1 MQELVLRSELIAIG
15 VGAGCEK
22 DDSKPYATEVCN
34 LSLREVFKGP
44 ETASIE
50 LITGGQIIELD
61 VSCCA
66 RGAAYLIFAGPA
78 GASQFAS
85 TNGQYGVYRIDDGAL
100 SGWGEHASNAR
111 LDAVLEEVRTM
122 HLQIQAE
129 HGERQ
134 SAGDGELQNG
144 ELR

>member
-44 ETASIE
+44 DTASIE
-50 LITGGQIIELD
+50 LTTVGQIIELD
-61 VSCCA
+61 VSCCE

-100 SGWGEHASNAR
+100 LGWGEQASSAR
-111 LDAVLEEVRTM
+111 LDAVLEELRTM
-122 HLQIQAE
+122 LLQIQSE
-129 HGERQ
+129 HGEREN
-134 SAGDGELQNG
+134 AGDGQLPKG
-144 ELR
+144 ALR